1 MRGANL
7 ASRFSTTHHAG
18 PRTGQVRSQEPY
30 ARVNRILNVGDPE
43 FASRGRSSISPL
55 FTTVRGATNCAATPQ
70 PRSCSGNVK
79 GVPER
84 TTDTL
89 HRIIRTPFVRGGY
102 VCGISRYGER
112 RTSSRPRHRCATA
125 HLIAW
130 SHPAYAQRSQFARND
145 TPLVCV
151 SLAASP

>member
-112 RTSSRPRHRCATA
+112 RTSSRPRRRCATA
-125 HLIAW
+125 
-130 SHPAYAQRSQFARND
+130 R
-145 TPLVCV
+145 T
-151 SLAASP
+151 